1 MKFYCFIQARY
12 SSKRLRGKVLKKIGR
27 LTLLEILIRRLKKSK
42 KISKIVVLT
51 SSTNSDQKIVS
62 FCKKKKIHFF
72 CGSLNNVFL
81 RFKSAIKKYKPE
93 KVIRISADSPL
104 MDWRLIDKMILFS
117 NNKKSFDLISNIK
130 YRTFPKGQSVEIIN
144 PKIFNLS
151 SKILSKNQKEH
162 VTKYFYLKDEY
173 KIFNFRQKKKY
184 DNYNLCVDKNDDYH
198 FISRLIKKKGI
209 FATWKNYVKK

>member
-104 MDWRLIDKMILFS
+104 MDWRLIDKMILF
-117 NNKKSFDLISNIK
+117 
-130 YRTFPKGQSVEIIN
+130 
-144 PKIFNLS
+144 
-151 SKILSKNQKEH
+151 
-162 VTKYFYLKDEY
+162 
-173 KIFNFRQKKKY
+173 
-184 DNYNLCVDKNDDYH
+184 
-198 FISRLIKKKGI
+198 
-209 FATWKNYVKK
+209 

>member
-51 SSTNSDQKIVS
+51 SSTNTDQKIVS

-72 CGSLNNVFL
+72 CGSLNNVFF

-130 YRTFPKGQSVEIIN
+130 YRTFPKGQSVEILN

-162 VTKYFYLKDEY
+162 VTKYFYLKDKY

-184 DNYNLCVDKNDDYH
+184 DNYNLCVDKKEDIL